1 MMVMPRVMMV
11 QIIFQVPPVSEWPDV
26 HIPQS
31 PPITVF
37 VIIVITIIII
47 VVTIIIVIIIKKLPS
62 ENDKY
67 KHVE

>member
-1 MMVMPRVMMV
+1 MMVMPWVMMMEW
-11 QIIFQVPPVSEWPDV
+11 IIIQVPPVSEWPDV

-47 VVTIIIVIIIKKLPS
+47 IVTSLL
-62 ENDKY
+62 
-67 KHVE
+67 

>member
-1 MMVMPRVMMV
+1 MMVMMEWMVMTRMM
-11 QIIFQVPPVSEWPDV
+11 IIIQVPPVSEWPDV

-47 VVTIIIVIIIKKLPS
+47 IVITVIIIIVTSLLQLPPL
-62 ENDKY
+62 
-67 KHVE
+67 